1 MFDKISRSWSLAGQ
15 CWNVLKE
22 DPALLVFPLLSSI
35 VLLVLLGSFALPMFA
50 FYHNLQPALA
60 DGNTTHTSRL
70 LFYITMYAFYFVSYA
85 VMMFFNSA
93 LISVA
98 LKRLDGESASVSEG
112 LQMAL
117 ARLPAILGYAAI
129 AATVG
134 TILRSIEER
143 VGFVG
148 RIVIGI
154 IGAGWTI
161 ATAMT
166 LPVLIEEDVGPIE
179 AISRSLALLRRNWGE
194 NVIGNGGISLGVAVV
209 AIPIFV
215 LGWLLV
221 VCRRCSTRSGAS
233 IFLAMALF
241 VLMMIAIGLVST
253 TLHAIYTAAL
263 YRYATGSKENAGI
276 DGDLLAEAYLPVNC
290 LTERSSHLRESG
302 CLVGYDV
309 SEDEAV
315 AFDVCRS
322 RRRWARENI
331 GPSVTTV

>member
-22 DPALLVFPLLSSI
+22 DPALLVFPLLSSV
-35 VLLVLLGSFALPMFA
+35 VLLVLLGSFAVPVYAL
-50 FYHNLQPALA
+50 YHSSQALLA
-60 DGNTTHTSRL
+60 EGTAHTNQL

-98 LKRLDGESASVSEG
+98 LKRLDGESASVREG

-117 ARLPAILGYAAI
+117 ARLPAILGYAVI

-134 TILRSIEER
+134 TLLRAIEER
-143 VGFVG
+143 VGLVG
-148 RIVIGI
+148 RIVTAI

-166 LPVLIEEDVGPIE
+166 LPVLIEEDVGPVE
-179 AISRSLALLRRNWGE
+179 AISRSLDLLRRNWGE

-209 AIPIFV
+209 AIPVGV
-215 LGWLLV
+215 LGWSLV
-221 VCRRCSTRSGAS
+221 YAAMSTRATAS

-241 VLMMIAIGLVST
+241 VLTMIAIGLVST
-253 TLHAIYTAAL
+253 TLHTIYTAAL
-263 YRYATGSKENAGI
+263 YRFATGSKENAGI
-276 DGDLLAEAYLPVNC
+276 DGDLLAEAFRPK
-290 LTERSSHLRESG
+290 
-302 CLVGYDV
+302 
-309 SEDEAV
+309 
-315 AFDVCRS
+315 
-322 RRRWARENI
+322 
-331 GPSVTTV
+331 